1 MSKIN
6 NATNNKFFSCPAQMS
21 DGRIFTNY
29 GPNCKLNNSIIKK
42 NNLKDTYE
50 YRQYLINNGE
60 ALIEANR
67 TTNAAQNGCKSCVNL
82 NKDTLPGMPSCD
94 DPKNKYENLN

>member
-1 MSKIN
+1 MQQIIN
-6 NATNNKFFSCPAQMS
+6 FFHVQHKCLMEESSQIMDLIANW
-21 DGRIFTNY
+21 TT
-29 GPNCKLNNSIIKK
+29 LLLKK
-42 NNLKDTYE
+42 NNLKDSYE

-67 TTNAAQNGCKSCVNL
+67 TTNAAQNGCESCVNL